1 MITLK
6 TLHQATA
13 QEVFDQAA
21 KHLLTQNRKCLN
33 SDGACK
39 YRLIS
44 SNGEVL
50 KCAAGCFI
58 GDDEYDESFEGDS
71 WDSLIY
77 RKHVNNMHSYLIS
90 SLQGI
95 HDSCSVESWE
105 SHLSRL
111 AEKLGLQFNI
121 EKYKL

>member
-21 KHLLTQNRKCLN
+21 KHLLTQNRKCVN
-33 SDGACK
+33 PDGGCK
-39 YRLIS
+39 YRLVLS
-44 SNGEVL
+44 DGEVL

-58 GDDEYDESFEGDS
+58 SDDEYEESFEDEPWAVLINRDS
-71 WDSLIY
+71 IDETHYELIG
-77 RKHVNNMHSYLIS
+77 YL
-90 SLQGI
+90 QCI
-95 HDSCSVESWE
+95 HDNYPVERWE
-105 SHLSRL
+105 PGLAYL

-121 EKYKL
+121 EKYK